1 MFFRKTARA
10 GVKCELALLFIC
22 NKRLENQPLSIS
34 LKGGYMDT
42 KLQDWL
48 HDLGVALGLIER
60 PKLQP
65 VPVRTDDK
73 RRRQPQRR

>member
-1 MFFRKTARA
+1 VSLGTI
-10 GVKCELALLFIC
+10 IC
-22 NKRLENQPLSIS
+22 NKRLEDQSSSIS
-34 LKGGYMDT
+34 LKGGFMNT

-65 VPVRTDDK
+65 IPVRTDDK

>member
-1 MFFRKTARA
+1 MFFPRSFISKRKVPLGAI
-10 GVKCELALLFIC
+10 IC
-22 NKRLENQPLSIS
+22 NKRLEVQSSSIS
-34 LKGGYMDT
+34 LKGGFMNT

-65 VPVRTDDK
+65 IPVRTDDK